1 MGCSSMV
8 FCLYTL
14 GCRLHPLYRDA
25 TLQPHPP
32 QTMCNYTNRSQ
43 NCFNQLNKKDNET
56 EQEKDGLCA
65 VSDTTLTVGVT
76 DVTMNGKPAPSEVYL
91 LVDGYGNGED
101 DPEAFAT
108 FTPDR
113 AVEIAESLLRFARQ
127 AKQRKSKVD

>member
-1 MGCSSMV
+1 MK
-8 FCLYTL
+8 
-14 GCRLHPLYRDA
+14 
-25 TLQPHPP
+25 
-32 QTMCNYTNRSQ
+32 Q
-43 NCFNQLNKKDNET
+43 NKRKTAFVPCQIFKH
-56 EQEKDGLCA
+56 DG
-65 VSDTTLTVGVT
+65 TTLTVGVT